1 MNALERLLQDDLNR
15 LIDRLAAAT
24 HEGLVAGC
32 VEQRPDLLGELADSE
47 TRLTTARRSLLDAYD
62 VWRGA
67 LDECSDVWALADLAA
82 TPAAG
87 GHRRAA

>member
-32 VEQRPDLLGELADSE
+32 GERRPDLLAELVDSE
-47 TRLTTARRSLLDAYD
+47 TRLTTARRSLLDAND
-62 VWRGA
+62 MWRGA

-82 TPAAG
+82 TPATG
-87 GHRRAA
+87 DRRAA